1 MSAGGV
7 ATSVPLEQKHLLGR
21 QPCSCGKVKGPPLMI
36 AVWSLIRTCFYL
48 ICGRYSSNN
57 GFYLS
62 LAVALLGR
70 LAGAQTVNLMHVVVR
85 NGVSG
90 LYMTVLS
97 TLTLKTLLPT
107 YELSHSKHFPALAL
121 TRLRQAE

>member
-1 MSAGGV
+1 M
-7 ATSVPLEQKHLLGR
+7 T
-21 QPCSCGKVKGPPLMI
+21 
-36 AVWSLIRTCFYL
+36 
-48 ICGRYSSNN
+48 
-57 GFYLS
+57 FYLS

-121 TRLRQAE
+121 TRLRQAEENVPEVFVGVANYPMRVRIAGAGLCAALRATDVAEAIEIAGQTFHVL